1 MRSARGP
8 FISICFG
15 PYRQT
20 SRVKLKKLKKKFA
33 WMVPMDIDFSQ

>member
-8 FISICFG
+8 FISFCVG

-20 SRVKLKKLKKKFA
+20 SRVKLKKQKKKVA
-33 WMVPMDIDFSQ
+33 WMVPVDIDFSR

>member
-8 FISICFG
+8 FISIFFG

-20 SRVKLKKLKKKFA
+20 SRVKLKKLKKKVA
-33 WMVPMDIDFSQ
+33 WLVPVDIDFSR